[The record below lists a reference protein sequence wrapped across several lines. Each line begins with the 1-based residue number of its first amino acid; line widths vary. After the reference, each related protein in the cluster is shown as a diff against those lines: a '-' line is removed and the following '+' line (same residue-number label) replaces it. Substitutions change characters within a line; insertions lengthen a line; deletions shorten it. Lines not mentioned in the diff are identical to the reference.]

1 RTRDD
6 RRRREGPHRQGGP
19 GRGARRRHGHRGR
32 RLHGR
37 PARRLA
43 AGGALPHRRH
53 AQPPHRGP
61 PRRPPRPPAA
71 PRRRTRTA
79 PHTRRRRRL
88 GAARVR
94 RDPRRRAVR
103 GGQRLLPRARAHHA
117 GPRRGRGET
126 RGDGRRPPGRAPRR
140 LLQARPG
147 TPRPLRR
154 PERRGPA
161 HHRQRA
167 EPGRRPRD
175 RTRRHGSGTRM
186 ILTVTPNPSLDRTY
200 EVPSLARGE
209 VVRATGERVD
219 PGGKGVNVSRAV
231 AAAGQRT
238 VAVLP
243 LGGAPGAL
251 VAQLLDAQGIEV
263 APVPVEGPTRSNIAL
278 AEADG
283 VLTKIN
289 APGPELTAAE
299 QELLLRTVHR
309 QSEGADWIACCG
321 SLPRG
326 LDPSWYAELVTRAH
340 SAGVRIALDTSGP
353 ALLAALRGQP
363 DVVKPNAEELAEA
376 VGRPLA
382 TVGDAAKA
390 AGELREMGARAVL
403 ASLGAD
409 GQLLVD
415 ADGTWFGTARVETVR
430 SNVGA
435 GDSSLAGFLIAGGR
449 GPEALASAVA
459 HGAAAVQTPGSVMPS
474 PGDLDPSAVTVTA
487 DVPADRPL
495 KEPVT

>member
-1 RTRDD
+1 
-6 RRRREGPHRQGGP
+6 
-19 GRGARRRHGHRGR
+19 
-32 RLHGR
+32 
-37 PARRLA
+37 
-43 AGGALPHRRH
+43 
-53 AQPPHRGP
+53 
-61 PRRPPRPPAA
+61 
-71 PRRRTRTA
+71 
-79 PHTRRRRRL
+79 
-88 GAARVR
+88 
-94 RDPRRRAVR
+94 
-103 GGQRLLPRARAHHA
+103 
-117 GPRRGRGET
+117 
-126 RGDGRRPPGRAPRR
+126 
-140 LLQARPG
+140 
-147 TPRPLRR
+147 
-154 PERRGPA
+154 
-161 HHRQRA
+161 
-167 EPGRRPRD
+167 
-175 RTRRHGSGTRM
+175 M

-326 LDPSWYAELVTRAH
+326 LDPSWYAELVIRAH

-487 DVPADRPL
+487 DVPADRAL